1 MLVTTLLLVATLA
14 TAEDLPPS
22 CTKRVFCNS
31 KLLHHVQMSRIFPD
45 SKTFVDRHLLNDEE
59 TTLSAFQE
67 LLDQT
72 NDKPT
77 EKQIREFVNKYFDE
91 SSELESWTPPDFNS
105 NPQFL
110 SSIRDGELR
119 QFAKDIND
127 IWPTLGRKVKQSVI
141 ENPDQYSFLPVTHG
155 FVIPGGR
162 FTELYYWDTYWIIE
176 GLLVSGMKETV
187 KGVLEN
193 LIELVNKLGHIPN
206 GSRCYYQ
213 QRSQPPLLTS
223 MVSLYIHATN
233 DTEFLKNNIQSLEA
247 ELNYWLD
254 TQIYTFD
261 IGDKAYTLLR
271 YYAASEGPRPE
282 SYQEDYTN
290 AQIFDNDKRKTQFY
304 IDIKSAAESGWDFS
318 TRWFIKN
325 GTDKGN
331 LTDIHAT
338 ELIPVDLNSIFA
350 KALKNMAYF
359 HALINNY
366 RIASHWSHLAKQWTN
381 NIEKV
386 LWDVEDGCWHDWDLV
401 NKKFRKY
408 FYPINIAPLWMGIA
422 DKEFVVENAPRILK
436 YLKES
441 HGLDYP
447 GGIPTSLVKSG
458 EQWDFPNAWPPLVSL
473 AVNAIEALELP
484 EAKDLA
490 FRVAQSWV
498 RSCYKGFSDNKQMFE
513 KYDVEVPGRIGGGG
527 EYTVQ
532 TGFGWSNGVVLE
544 FIAKYGQRM
553 SLYDMRTESSD
564 LLSPREDGVLDASS
578 EDSSK
583 SDSSDTEEVIMMTF
597 KQL

>member
-1 MLVTTLLLVATLA
+1 MLITTLLLAATLA

-22 CTKRVFCNS
+22 CNKRVFCNS

-45 SKTFVDRHLLNDEE
+45 SKTFVDRHLLYDED

-72 NDKPT
+72 NENPT
-77 EKQIREFVNKYFDE
+77 EKQIRQFVDKYFDE
-91 SSELESWTPPDFNS
+91 SSELELWTPPDFNS

-119 QFAKDIND
+119 QFAKDIHD
-127 IWPTLGRKVKQSVI
+127 IWPTLGRKVKQTVI
-141 ENPDQYSFLPVTHG
+141 ENPDQYSFIPVTHG

-206 GSRCYYQ
+206 GSRCYYE

-223 MVSLYIHATN
+223 MVSLYVQATN
-233 DTEFLKNNIQSLEA
+233 DTEFLEKNIKSLEA
-247 ELNYWLD
+247 ELHYWLD
-254 TQIYTFD
+254 TQVYTFD

-282 SYQEDYTN
+282 SYQEDYTS
-290 AQIFDNDKRKTQFY
+290 AQIFDNDQRKTQFY

-359 HALINNY
+359 QSLLHNY
-366 RIASHWSHLAKQWTN
+366 SRSWYWSRLARQWTN

-386 LWDVEDGCWHDWDLV
+386 LWDQEDGCWHDWDLV

-408 FYPINIAPLWMGIA
+408 FYPINIAPLWMGIT
-422 DKEFVVENAPRILK
+422 DKKFVVKNAPRILK

-458 EQWDFPNAWPPLVSL
+458 EQWDFPNAWPPLISL

-532 TGFGWSNGVVLE
+532 TGFGWSNGVILE
-544 FIAKYGQRM
+544 FLAKYGQRM
-553 SLYDMRTESSD
+553 SLYDMRKDASD
-564 LLSPREDGVLDASS
+564 LLGSRAVGVLDASS

-583 SDSSDTEEVIMMTF
+583 SDSSGSEEVIMVAF
-597 KQL
+597 KL